1 MVRDFAAKT
10 ALITGAGGGIG
21 RALALAAAARGMHVV
36 ACDIDAAALD
46 ALSDEARAAGAA
58 SVVGRTLD
66 VRDAQAFA
74 TLATECSTA
83 HGGVDLLFCNA
94 GVIVPRRLWEQT
106 AREFDWLLDVN
117 VKGVVNGI
125 RACVPTMLAR
135 GTPAH
140 IVITG
145 SMGGFIPS
153 PLLGAYSA
161 SKAALGSL
169 AETLCLDLAASGAK
183 IGVSLLAP
191 GAVRS
196 NLFDVDR
203 HRAAGS
209 APLEGAAAA
218 VRDAMVAGTARV
230 GMDPSRVAELA
241 FEAIEAERFWVFPHP
256 EMLAALPERQ
266 TAVLEG
272 RTPSFDFQKSFK
284 PPAAR

>member
-1 MVRDFAAKT
+1 MRDFAGKT

-36 ACDIDAAALD
+36 ACDIHSAPLD
-46 ALSDEARAAGAA
+46 SLLVDARAAGAA
-58 SVVGRTLD
+58 SAIGRTLD
-66 VRDAQAFA
+66 VRDAEAFL
-74 TLATECSTA
+74 TLAGECGREL
-83 HGGVDLLFCNA
+83 GGIDLLFCNA

-117 VKGVVNGI
+117 VKGVVNAV
-125 RACVPTMLAR
+125 RACVPSMLAR

-140 IVITG
+140 VVITG

-161 SKAALGSL
+161 SKAALHSL
-169 AETLCLDLAASGAK
+169 AETLCLDLAASDAK

-196 NLFDVDR
+196 NLFDLDR
-203 HRAAGS
+203 HRAAGA

-218 VRDAMVAGTARV
+218 VREAMVAGTARV
-230 GMDPSRVAELA
+230 GMDPSQVAELA
-241 FEAIEAERFWVFPHP
+241 FAAIEAERFWVFPHP

-266 TAVLEG
+266 TALLEG
-272 RTPSFDFQKSFK
+272 RTPSFDFEKSFR

>member
-1 MVRDFAAKT
+1 MRDFAGKT

-21 RALALAAAARGMHVV
+21 RALALAAAARSMHVV
-36 ACDIDAAALD
+36 ACDIDAAPLD
-46 ALSDEARAAGAA
+46 SLLVEARAAGAA
-58 SVVGRTLD
+58 SASARALD
-66 VRDAQAFA
+66 VRDAHAFA
-74 TLATECSTA
+74 TLASECGPSY
-83 HGGVDLLFCNA
+83 GGIDVLFCNA

-125 RACVPTMLAR
+125 RACVPAMLQR

-140 IVITG
+140 VVITG

-161 SKAALGSL
+161 SKAALCSL

-203 HRAAGS
+203 HQAAGA

-230 GMDPSRVAELA
+230 GMDPARVAELTFA
-241 FEAIEAERFWVFPHP
+241 AIEAERFWVFPHP

-266 TAVLEG
+266 AAMLEG
-272 RTPSFDFQKSFK
+272 RTPSFEFEKSFR